1 MKTGI
6 VAGDIVSTIN
16 HGFYDGRKMLI
27 VDLVDA
33 TGRRTGKELVA
44 VDVAGAGPGETVL
57 ILDEGNGAR
66 QVFGSTDAPVR
77 SVIVGI
83 IDRMDLDPA

>member
-1 MKTGI
+1 MKTGM
-6 VAGDIVSTIN
+6 VAGTITSTIN

-27 VDLVDA
+27 VDLVDVA
-33 TGRRTGKELVA
+33 GKRTGKELVA
-44 VDVAGAGPGETVL
+44 VDVAGAGVGETVL

-66 QVFGSTDAPVR
+66 QIFGSTDAPVR

-83 IDRMDLDPA
+83 IDRMDVEPG

>member
-1 MKTGI
+1 MKTGR
-6 VAGDIVSTIN
+6 VAGTITSTIN

-27 VDLVDA
+27 VDLVDVA
-33 TGRRTGKELVA
+33 GKRTGKELVA

-66 QVFGSTDAPVR
+66 QIFGSTDAPVR

-83 IDRMDLDPA
+83 IDRMDIEPG